1 MNFIHFLATFMMS
14 DWVLTWFSCQWDANQ
29 EVWSIIWTFLRFLH
43 TLRLNYANCDRFVT
57 QQNGPYNPIFGPFL
71 PKKIHEKGSQFE
83 QQVILF
89 ATEQFSSLKLK
100 QLKCYK
106 IPKLPKSRFRA
117 GPPFCD
123 TDLKEVS
130 SVSLENST
138 QIASTLIFVAC

>member
-1 MNFIHFLATFMMS
+1 M
-14 DWVLTWFSCQWDANQ
+14 
-29 EVWSIIWTFLRFLH
+29 RFLH
-43 TLRLNYANCDRFVT
+43 TLRLDYANCDRFVT

-89 ATEQFSSLKLK
+89 ATEQFSTLKLK

-123 TDLKEVS
+123 TDLIEIELTLPYALSNMSLTSVLVS
-130 SVSLENST
+130 TSKQYFMPE
-138 QIASTLIFVAC
+138 